1 MGICCYRRSTY
12 GIICFCQDRI
22 ISICMKYFKMTI
34 NFFFVPGHRVNKKN
48 YKTTITAENALKTYK
63 LPWQL
68 LFSLSIFSF
77 RLSLKFG
84 TISRK
89 CISYEIKKIYQIWEK
104 LWNYILSFTHFV
116 YCLDCFKMKR
126 KTTINFEHESSQEN
140 HVK

>member
-1 MGICCYRRSTY
+1 
-12 GIICFCQDRI
+12 
-22 ISICMKYFKMTI
+22 MKYFKMTI

-89 CISYEIKKIYQIWEK
+89 CISYEIKKIYQI
-104 LWNYILSFTHFV
+104 
-116 YCLDCFKMKR
+116 
-126 KTTINFEHESSQEN
+126 
-140 HVK
+140 